1 MKFEWDHPEDCI
13 YYLISRVTLTVTAS
27 LKKEF
32 VSAGV
37 EQVKP
42 AYLGVL
48 ISLWREDGPKVVD
61 LGRRAGLEPSTM
73 TGLLDRMERDGLL
86 VRAADPNDR
95 RVQRIFLTDAGRE
108 VREPVRHVVE
118 KTLATVFDGISDD
131 DISKTTNFLRRVLAN
146 VHGGGK

>member
-37 EQVKP
+37 ARVKP

-48 ISLWREDGPKVVD
+48 ISLWRDDGPKVVD
-61 LGRRAGLEPSTM
+61 LGRSAGLEPSTM
-73 TGLLDRMERDGLL
+73 TGLLDRMERDGL
-86 VRAADPNDR
+86 VFRSADPNDR
-95 RVQRIFLTDAGRE
+95 RVQRIFLTEAGRE
-108 VREPVRHVVE
+108 VRDPIRRVVE
-118 KTLATVFDGISDD
+118 KTLEKVFDGISDD
-131 DISKTTNFLRRVLAN
+131 DISKTVHFLRRVLAN